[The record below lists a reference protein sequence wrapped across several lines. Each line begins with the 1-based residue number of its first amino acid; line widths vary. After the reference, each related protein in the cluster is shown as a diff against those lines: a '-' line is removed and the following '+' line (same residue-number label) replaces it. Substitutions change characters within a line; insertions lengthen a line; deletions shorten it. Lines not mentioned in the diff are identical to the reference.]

1 MRTLPVFESTWLS
14 PSGTVICLHFRPHG
28 YERPRGIGFHQ
39 WYMPRVSPHWGTP
52 TDAGFSFQPSDYLGP
67 LNQPIP
73 EGMLA
78 TWEVAARPKIEPRHL
93 RVVLRSVGKSTGGER
108 YMWKEGSPELAKIAE
123 AVKEHQAKL
132 AKKK

>member
-1 MRTLPVFESTWLS
+1 MVHAPRQSPLGSPNRRGVF
-14 PSGTVICLHFRPHG
+14 I
-28 YERPRGIGFHQ
+28 
-39 WYMPRVSPHWGTP
+39 
-52 TDAGFSFQPSDYLGP
+52 QPSDYLGP

-78 TWEVAARPKIEPRHL
+78 TREVAARPKIEPRHQ

-108 YMWKEGSPELAKIAE
+108 YLWKEGSPELAKIAE